1 MVLRYVACEE
11 DFLVTQMFF
20 EISTNLTA
28 RILWLKATMKVSE
41 IGKGRFFL
49 ISTGIWRSRKKIK
62 IKDQTRNPDA
72 KKTCM

>member
-49 ISTGIWRSRKKIK
+49 ISTGI
-62 IKDQTRNPDA
+62 
-72 KKTCM
+72 